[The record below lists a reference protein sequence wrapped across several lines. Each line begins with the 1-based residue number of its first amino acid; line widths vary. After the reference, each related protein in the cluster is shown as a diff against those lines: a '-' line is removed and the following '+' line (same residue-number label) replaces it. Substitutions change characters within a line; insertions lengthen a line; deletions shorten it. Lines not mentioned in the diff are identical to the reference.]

1 MNEPRER
8 RALSNVGGPA
18 SAEGDPRIAD
28 ALRRALEV
36 PPGEDAH
43 RDHVHGFHSYPARLH
58 PAVARG
64 VVEALAPRVGDV
76 LDPFCGSGTVTIEAR
91 LAGRRALGTDLNPLA
106 VRLAALK
113 TEGRPAA
120 QREALVTAA
129 RRIAAVATERRTKR
143 AGASRRF
150 PDEDVSS
157 FAPHVLLELDGL
169 RVGLEAEPEGPLR
182 GDLWLVLSSILTK
195 LSNRRGDSAEG
206 VAPKR
211 IAAGYPSRLFIGKAT
226 ELATRLA
233 EYEALL
239 PTGSIP
245 PRLTVDDATKL
256 TSIRDASVDLIVT
269 SPPYPGNYDYLAHHS
284 MRLRWLGLSARR
296 FDEGEIGARR
306 HLTSH
311 PADDARAIWTEQ
323 LRDVL
328 SAMRRVLRPNGGAV
342 LVLADSVIGK
352 RAIYNDDVTRSA
364 ARAAGMN
371 VVARAWQPRPHFHE
385 PSRDAFRARPRCEHA
400 LYLSAFHETPR
411 RRG

>member
-1 MNEPRER
+1 MSEPRAR
-8 RALSNVGGPA
+8 RALSNVGGLA
-18 SAEGDPRIAD
+18 RADGDPRIAEI
-28 ALRRALEV
+28 LKRALET

-43 RDHVHGFHSYPARLH
+43 REHVHGFHSYPARLH
-58 PAVARG
+58 PAIARA
-64 VVEALAPRVGDV
+64 VVEGLAPRAGDV
-76 LDPFCGSGTVTIEAR
+76 LDPFCGSGTVTVEAR

-120 QREALVTAA
+120 HREALVAA
-129 RRIAAVATERRTKR
+129 AHRVAAVANERRTKR

-150 PDEDVSS
+150 PDEDVQS
-157 FAPHVLLELDGL
+157 FPPHVLLELDGL
-169 RVGLEAEPEGPLR
+169 RVGLEAEPEGVVR
-182 GDLWLVLSSILTK
+182 GDLWLVLSAILTK
-195 LSNRRGDSAEG
+195 LSNRRGDATEG
-206 VAPKR
+206 LAPKR
-211 IAAGYPSRLFIGKAT
+211 IAAGYPSRLFIGKTT

-239 PTGSIP
+239 PTGVMP

-256 TSIRDASVDLIVT
+256 ASIRDASVDFIVT

-311 PADDARAIWTEQ
+311 TPDDARAKWTEQ

-328 SAMRRVLRPNGGAV
+328 SAMRRVLRPGGGAV
-342 LVLADSVIGK
+342 LVLADSVVAR
-352 RAIYNDDVTRSA
+352 RAIYNDDVTRTA

-371 VVARAWQPRPHFHE
+371 VVARAWQERPHFHE

-400 LYLSAFHETPR
+400 IYLNALHETPR
-411 RRG
+411 RR